1 MEWRNRP
8 NLNDTRAGLAAVV
21 CHDNVY
27 AIGGNNDNN
36 YTVWDTVE
44 SIQVSSLLET
54 METLTARQNNS
65 QWARLQCHLLS
76 AGVGCATVIV
86 QNCYVI
92 ILCGNTC
99 VHYDTPQ
106 QQWRTNNNGRMHEFV
121 MIFFC
126 CSCDGQFC
134 GGWICQ

>member
-1 MEWRNRP
+1 MEWRNGP
-8 NLNDTRAGLAAVV
+8 NLNDTRAGLVAVV
-21 CHDNVY
+21 CHDKVY

-54 METLTARQNNS
+54 METLIARQNNS

-76 AGVGCATVIV
+76 ARVGCATVIV

-99 VHYDTPQ
+99 VHHLSSVDILDMTPH
-106 QQWRTNNNGRMHEFV
+106 NNNGEPTIMAGRMNL
-121 MIFFC
+121 
-126 CSCDGQFC
+126 S
-134 GGWICQ
+134 